1 MSWRASRG
9 YPTEPFPGFRAVA
22 HLAAVAVP
30 GLLLIAIIFGGVRS
44 GVFTATESSC
54 IAVIYALLVTVF
66 VYRQMSWEDFVH
78 ATMGAV
84 RTTAMVLLVIGTAA
98 AFSWLM
104 AFLKVPAA
112 LVAWMNTI
120 SDNPLIVLLLLNVLM
135 LLLGTFMDMGPTII
149 ITTPIFLPVVQAY
162 GIDPVQFGVIMILNY
177 GIGLN
182 TPPVGAVQFVAC
194 AVGKITVWEAM
205 RSIWPFYGAGLVVL
219 GAGHLYSGASR
230 CGCRASSNRGA
241 IMASTALRVE
251 RKPKLSESV
260 VAAIRKQLQAGEI
273 QPGQKLPT
281 EGQLTETFGVS
292 RTVIRE
298 ALAKLASEGLVEPR
312 QGAGVFVIEHIS
324 TAFGAIA
331 SEMGTRDS
339 IALNVLEVRLAIE
352 IESAGLAA
360 IRRNAAQEAAI
371 QEAFFE
377 FERLLLNSEPTGSA
391 DLAFHRAIA
400 SATNN
405 PFYVEMLDVLGR
417 RAIPCDVTSPWSTEL
432 VQSDEY
438 QRGLQREHLVILNAI
453 SAGDAEAARDAMRV
467 HLSASQQRYRER
479 LQARQAYLQRPLR
492 HGPRQGAGGLT
503 AAIGK
508 DIMSSTTPT
517 THPVSPSIPR
527 PRRRWGPTSCVIIST
542 SPTCSSRTASSSP
555 TPTTTA

>member
-1 MSWRASRG
+1 
-9 YPTEPFPGFRAVA
+9 
-22 HLAAVAVP
+22 L
-30 GLLLIAIIFGGVRS
+30 
-44 GVFTATESSC
+44 
-54 IAVIYALLVTVF
+54 
-66 VYRQMSWEDFVH
+66 
-78 ATMGAV
+78 
-84 RTTAMVLLVIGTAA
+84 
-98 AFSWLM
+98 
-104 AFLKVPAA
+104 
-112 LVAWMNTI
+112 
-120 SDNPLIVLLLLNVLM
+120 
-135 LLLGTFMDMGPTII
+135 
-149 ITTPIFLPVVQAY
+149 
-162 GIDPVQFGVIMILNY
+162 
-177 GIGLN
+177 
-182 TPPVGAVQFVAC
+182 
-194 AVGKITVWEAM
+194 
-205 RSIWPFYGAGLVVL
+205 
-219 GAGHLYSGASR
+219 
-230 CGCRASSNRGA
+230 
-241 IMASTALRVE
+241 ASTALRVE

-292 RTVIRE
+292 RTVVRE

-438 QRGLQREHLVILNAI
+438 QRGLQREHLVILNSI

-479 LQARQAYLQRPLR
+479 LQARQAHYSAHSDTARDKAL
-492 HGPRQGAGGLT
+492 AGE
-503 AAIGK
+503 
-508 DIMSSTTPT
+508 
-517 THPVSPSIPR
+517 
-527 PRRRWGPTSCVIIST
+527 
-542 SPTCSSRTASSSP
+542 
-555 TPTTTA
+555 